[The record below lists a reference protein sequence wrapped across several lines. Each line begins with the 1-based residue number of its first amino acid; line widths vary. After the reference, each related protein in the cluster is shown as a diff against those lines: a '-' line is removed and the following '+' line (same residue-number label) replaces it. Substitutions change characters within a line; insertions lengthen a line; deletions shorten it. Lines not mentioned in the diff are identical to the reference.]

1 MNKFELYCMIFLALD
16 ADWDDTQDEELGK
29 FLSDA
34 NPFLFAGNVSA
45 IRNIYENFCV
55 FVGDREIT
63 VENSYKIAKEYVAF
77 LANDAVS
84 ESFDLLGQE
93 QWMEGLREYLKSEH
107 KGADE

>member
-45 IRNIYENFCV
+45 IRNIYENFCA
-55 FVGDREIT
+55 FVGDRKIT

-93 QWMEGLREYLKSEH
+93 QWMDGLREYLKSEH

>member
-1 MNKFELYCMIFLALD
+1 MGRN
-16 ADWDDTQDEELGK
+16 TQDEELGR

-45 IRNIYENFCV
+45 IRNIYENFCA
-55 FVGDREIT
+55 FVGDRKIP

-84 ESFDLLGQE
+84 ESFDLLEKE
-93 QWMEGLREYLKSEH
+93 QWMDGLREYLQSEH
-107 KGADE
+107 KGANE